1 MNDLIEWV
9 AAHALLL
16 WGGLLLLAVLLGD
29 LAWRWNLRQRDT
41 AIAIG
46 REPVAIRARTVA
58 MLLIA
63 MLLLFAAIAIAVG
76 AEAPGV
82 LPGFDVALASGLRA
96 HLPSATLRIIAAIT
110 HLGDLWAVAAA
121 STVVL
126 AVLLLRRHLRLATSW
141 AIAVAGIVPINSGI
155 KAWFQRPRPL
165 HGQGFMTEAGWSF
178 PSGHA
183 FGAIVFYGMLAY
195 VLLRVLPLRWHRP
208 IVAAAIAM
216 VTVIGVSRI
225 LLQVHYLSDV
235 LGGYAS
241 GLAWLVVCIGG
252 AEYWRL
258 RRAV

>member
-1 MNDLIEWV
+1 MNDLVEWI

-29 LAWRWNLRQRDT
+29 LAWRWNLRQRGA

-46 REPVAIRARTVA
+46 REPVAIRARTGA
-58 MLLIA
+58 MLVIA
-63 MLLLFAAIAIAVG
+63 MMLLFAAIAIAVG
-76 AEAPGV
+76 AETQGL
-82 LPGFDVALASGLRA
+82 LPGFDAALASDLRA

-110 HLGDLWAVAAA
+110 HLGDLWTVAAA

-126 AVLLLRRHLRLATSW
+126 AILLLRRHVRLATSW

-165 HGQGFMTEAGWSF
+165 HGQGFMTESGWSF

-195 VLLRVLPLRWHRP
+195 VLLRLLPLRWHRP
-208 IVAAAIAM
+208 VVAGAIAM
-216 VTVIGVSRI
+216 VTVIGISRV

-258 RRAV
+258 RRAT